1 MKNLKKLILIAVF
14 SASLLCLGSMQQ
26 VNAIPI
32 LKISDGVDTV
42 VVEDGSGLDNVAGT
56 DGVVGYVGSIGGF
69 NFNNFIGFTKPIY
82 GTEVEPRMHLNTVV
96 SSFESFNGSGGLT
109 NDTITIM
116 FTETDFTASGPN
128 LNIHTLFGGVAANN
142 IELSLYLDENNTE
155 FGMSTLVDTSGILG
169 AGSFSDTLLEGITI
183 DPLSSYSLTLVAEIT
198 HTGIGSEVTSFDLEM
213 YAAPEPSTILLMGIG
228 FVGLAG
234 GAARRKW
241 KKKSVVD
248 EK

>member
-14 SASLLCLGSMQQ
+14 SASLLCLGSMQA
-26 VNAIPI
+26 NAIPI

-42 VVEDGSGLDNVAGT
+42 VVEDGSGLDNQAGT
-56 DGVVGYVGSIGGF
+56 DGVVGYDGSIGGF

-82 GTEVEPRMHLNTVV
+82 GTELKPRMHLNTVV
-96 SSFESFNGSGGLT
+96 SSFEFFNGSGGLT
-109 NDTITIM
+109 NDTITVM
-116 FTETDFTASGPN
+116 FTETDFVASGPN

-142 IELSLYLDENNTE
+142 MELSLYLDENNTA
-155 FGMSTLVDTSGILG
+155 FGMSTLVDTSGAIESG
-169 AGSFSDTLLEGITI
+169 AFSDTLLEGITI

-198 HTGIGSEVTSFDLEM
+198 HTGIGAEVTSFDLEM
-213 YAAPEPSTILLMGIG
+213 YASPEPSTILLMGIG

-234 GAARRKW
+234 GAARRKL
-241 KKKSVVD
+241 KKKSVGD